1 MTTLQ
6 VHVGLG
12 LDEMGD
18 LFASAFK
25 RADAGEPVNERHL
38 SFTSLADLARALTP
52 ARLALLRHLHQL
64 RVGDVRQLATALG
77 CDYEDADQDV
87 RMLEERGLIH
97 RDNAIGLRT
106 DFDEI
111 RFDVRIAL

>member
-18 LFASAFK
+18 RFASAFK
-25 RADAGEPVNERHL
+25 RAEAGEQVNERHL
-38 SFTSLADLARALTP
+38 SFTTLEDLARALTP
-52 ARLALLRHLHQL
+52 ARLALLRHLHQH
-64 RVGDVRQLATALG
+64 RIGDVRQLATALG
-77 CDYEDADQDV
+77 RDYKNVHQDV

-97 RDNAIGLRT
+97 RDDTIGLRT

-111 RFDVRIAL
+111 RFDGRIAL

>member
-18 LFASAFK
+18 LFACAFK

-64 RVGDVRQLATALG
+64 RVGDVRHSRPHWGATMRTSI
-77 CDYEDADQDV
+77 
-87 RMLEERGLIH
+87 RMC
-97 RDNAIGLRT
+97 ACWKS
-106 DFDEI
+106 
-111 RFDVRIAL
+111 VA

>member
-6 VHVGLG
+6 VHVGMS

-18 LFASAFK
+18 RFTQAYKCAE
-25 RADAGEPVNERHL
+25 AGEPVHERHL
-38 SFTSLADLARALTP
+38 SFASLEDLARALTP
-52 ARLALLRHLHQL
+52 ARLALLRHLHQK
-64 RVGDVRQLATALG
+64 RASDMRQLATVLQR
-77 CDYEDADQDV
+77 DYKNVHQDV

-97 RDNAIGLRT
+97 RDDAVGLRT

-111 RFDVRIAL
+111 RLDGRIAL